1 MEALACAKT
10 AFTHI
15 IRRTENRRP
24 CIKPQLRSGL
34 LDFCSQRIPRPRPPR
49 SLYRQLRA

>member
-15 IRRTENRRP
+15 IRHTENRRP
-24 CIKPQLRSGL
+24 CIKPQLRACWTFARSEF
-34 LDFCSQRIPRPRPPR
+34 LDRVRRVHS
-49 SLYRQLRA
+49 AAN